1 MRVTLRKCM
10 LRTGKISLYLDH
22 YPPIIHPE
30 SGKITRWEY
39 LNMFMYNPPRDEVEK
54 RHNKDIETLARSIAA
69 NRQLDRL
76 AGKFG
81 IKRSSQFDD
90 FLPFYEKQMDKWIN
104 GLAIQIPMVVGL
116 HPIKPLFNFVRVNAT
131 LVISL
136 HNLLMNTKS
145 F

>member
-1 MRVTLRKCM
+1 MRPLK
-10 LRTGKISLYLDH
+10 TGRISLYLDH

-39 LNMFMYNPPRDEVEK
+39 LDMYLYNPPRDEMEK
-54 RHNKDIETLARSIAA
+54 RHNKDMETLARSIAS

-90 FLPFYEKQMDKWIN
+90 FLPFYEKQMECN
-104 GLAIQIPMVVGL
+104 RQLQL
-116 HPIKPLFNFVRVNAT
+116 Q
-131 LVISL
+131 
-136 HNLLMNTKS
+136 S
-145 F
+145 FRQSGIHRNRQQLIHSFRQQECR